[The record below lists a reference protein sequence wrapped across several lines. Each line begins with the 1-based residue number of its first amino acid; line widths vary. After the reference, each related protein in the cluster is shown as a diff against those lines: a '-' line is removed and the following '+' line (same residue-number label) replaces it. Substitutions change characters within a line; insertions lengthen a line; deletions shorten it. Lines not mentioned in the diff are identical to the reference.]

1 VRDAFETMHKA
12 RLNGVPIVDEA
23 MRVTGYL
30 DQLEMLMVW
39 VSATGRSPLLRPRD
53 HGTDAT

>member
-1 VRDAFETMHKA
+1 
-12 RLNGVPIVDEA
+12 

-53 HGTDAT
+53 HGADAT